1 MIHRPPGTNNKDTS
15 DTSIMKRK
23 AVDKAAE
30 ATPIPSSPQANYQ
43 QPWITDGAWITGIAG
58 TLMVLVMGYYF
69 GTSKAHLHGLPFLE
83 GTLTE
88 QKHAVMLI
96 ALGAVATVMILVELI
111 RLACFKQY
119 VFIRKDPLLE
129 QGRLVPFLAECLKTY
144 LLLLVLF
151 AFCRWCYHSL
161 NEYGYRPQNSYYAPW
176 FYALEFLWHL
186 FIIAGL
192 PYITLTRAFKYSPA
206 DDKKDLATLTQRF
219 LAYIVSSL
227 PPLRSLRPEFT
238 IDDKRAARGLA
249 VKFFFAPVMTVFFFD
264 NFSHLQNNLDYMLTN
279 AIPAM
284 QNGSYNYDILGR
296 DLGNIMSNIIFSIDV
311 GLAWCGY
318 VISSRWL
325 DNTTVSAEPTMLGW
339 LVCLIS
345 YPPFRVIGGWFLT
358 GPGEHLY
365 AQIPMDGLV
374 TVFATL
380 MMFSYFLYMLPTI
393 WFGLRFSNLTH
404 RGIIRKGPY
413 AVVRHPAYAA
423 KNMAWWFVGLPS
435 AIYAG
440 YTQGFT
446 VGLLYVAG
454 LIFLT
459 TVYYARAITEERHLS
474 FDPDYLE
481 YCKHVR
487 YRFIPGVI

>member
-1 MIHRPPGTNNKDTS
+1 
-15 DTSIMKRK
+15 MKRK
-23 AVDKAAE
+23 ADKAVE
-30 ATPIPSSPQANYQ
+30 STLEPLGQQANYQ

-58 TLMVLVMGYYF
+58 TLMILAMGYYF
-69 GTSKAHLHGLPFLE
+69 GITKAHLNGLSFLN
-83 GTLTE
+83 GTPQE
-88 QKHAVMLI
+88 EKHAVMLI
-96 ALGAVATVMILVELI
+96 ALGVVAVVMITVELF
-111 RLACFKQY
+111 RLAAFKQY
-119 VFIRKDPLLE
+119 TFIRKDPMLE
-129 QGRLVPFLAECLKTY
+129 QGRVVQFFAEALKTY
-144 LLLLVLF
+144 LFLLVLF
-151 AFCRWCYHSL
+151 AFCRWSYHSL
-161 NEYGYRPQNSYYAPW
+161 NEYGFRPQNSYYAPW
-176 FYALEFLWHL
+176 FYALDFLWQL
-186 FIIAGL
+186 YVLAGF
-192 PYITLTRAFKYSPA
+192 PYIALTRAFKYSPE
-206 DDKKDLATLTQRF
+206 DDKKDLATLTQRCLTYL
-219 LAYIVSSL
+219 LAAI
-227 PPLRSLRPEFT
+227 PQLRHLRPEFT

-264 NFSHLQNNLDYMLTN
+264 NFSHLQNNIDYMLSN

-284 QNGSYNYDILGR
+284 QNGTYNYDIFGR
-296 DLGNIMSNIIFSIDV
+296 DLGNILSNIIFSIDV

-325 DNTTVSAEPTMLGW
+325 DNTTVSAEPTMFGW

-345 YPPFRVIGGWFLT
+345 YPPFRVMGGWFLS

-365 AQIPMDGLV
+365 SQIPVDGLV
-374 TVFATL
+374 TVFASL

-440 YTQGFT
+440 YTQGFST
-446 VGLLYVAG
+446 GLLYVAG

-459 TVYYARAITEERHLS
+459 AVYYARAITEERHLS
-474 FDPDYLE
+474 MDPNYRE
-481 YCKHVR
+481 YCNHVR
-487 YRFIPGVI
+487 YRFFPGVI

>member
-1 MIHRPPGTNNKDTS
+1 
-15 DTSIMKRK
+15 MKRK
-23 AVDKAAE
+23 ADKAVE
-30 ATPIPSSPQANYQ
+30 STLEPLSQQANYQ

-58 TLMVLVMGYYF
+58 TLMILAMGYYF
-69 GTSKAHLHGLPFLE
+69 GITQAHLHGLSFLDGSLVE
-83 GTLTE
+83 E
-88 QKHAVMLI
+88 KHAVMLI
-96 ALGAVATVMILVELI
+96 ALGTVAAVMVAVELF
-111 RLACFKQY
+111 RLATFKQY
-119 VFIRKDPLLE
+119 VFIRKDPMLE
-129 QGRLVPFLAECLKTY
+129 QGRVVQFFAESLKTY

-161 NEYGYRPQNSYYAPW
+161 NEYGFRPQNSYYAPW
-176 FYALEFLWHL
+176 FYTLDVLWQL
-186 FIIAGL
+186 FILAGF
-192 PYITLTRAFKYSPA
+192 PYIALTRAFKHSPA
-206 DDKKDLATLTQRF
+206 DDKKDLATLTQKCLTYL
-219 LAYIVSSL
+219 LASI
-227 PPLRSLRPEFT
+227 PQLRHLRPEFN

-264 NFSHLQNNLDYMLTN
+264 NFSHLQNNIDYMLSN

-284 QNGSYNYDILGR
+284 QNGSYNYDIFGR
-296 DLGNIMSNIIFSIDV
+296 DIGNILSNIIFSIDV

-318 VISSRWL
+318 VVSSRWL
-325 DNTTVSAEPTMLGW
+325 DNTTVSAEPTVMGW

-345 YPPFRVIGGWFLT
+345 YPPFRVIGGWFLS

-365 AQIPMDGLV
+365 SQIPVDGLV
-374 TVFATL
+374 TLFASL

-440 YTQGFT
+440 YTQGFST
-446 VGLLYVAG
+446 GLLYVAG
-454 LIFLT
+454 LILLT

-474 FDPDYLE
+474 FDPNYRE
-481 YCKHVR
+481 YCNHVR